1 MDSAAVK
8 KPKRKRDTSAE
19 ERDGSDVKKKSV
31 AKIGADPARLA
42 KSTEEAKKEVKE
54 EEDESGVFSLF
65 VSGLPY
71 ESSEADIRSFFTST
85 LEPSKKAA
93 LPAPSPV
100 AESSILEIR
109 APVYHDTG
117 RLKGYAHIDVNS
129 KAAMELCL
137 ARDGRYLKDRFVQ
150 VEQAKDRGQGRAERA
165 ALGLGGLSAPHAR
178 PPGCVTLFVKGLP
191 YEFDEDAVGNALQ
204 PLYGRVVYVR
214 LARHNQ
220 TGKTKGFGYVQ
231 FEKEA
236 DAEKMMAAF
245 RASAKGG
252 PGVLI
257 GGRSCICDWDPTQVP
272 KASFRDSS
280 GRAFSKTEHAR
291 VLPASSSATFRG
303 GRGGGGSGG
312 GRGGGR
318 GGGGGGGRQKLE

>member
-1 MDSAAVK
+1 M
-8 KPKRKRDTSAE
+8 
-19 ERDGSDVKKKSV
+19 KKKSTDN
-31 AKIGADPARLA
+31 I
-42 KSTEEAKKEVKE
+42 KKLK

-93 LPAPSPV
+93 LPAPSPIS
-100 AESSILEIR
+100 ESSILEIR

-204 PLYGRVVYVR
+204 PLYGRVVSVR

-220 TGKTKGFGYVQ
+220 TGKTH
-231 FEKEA
+231 
-236 DAEKMMAAF
+236 M
-245 RASAKGG
+245 
-252 PGVLI
+252 
-257 GGRSCICDWDPTQVP
+257 
-272 KASFRDSS
+272 
-280 GRAFSKTEHAR
+280 
-291 VLPASSSATFRG
+291 SSSAMGFAIV
-303 GRGGGGSGG
+303 
-312 GRGGGR
+312 
-318 GGGGGGGRQKLE
+318 L

>member
-1 MDSAAVK
+1 MDSAAVNK
-8 KPKRKRDTSAE
+8 KPKRKRENQTLDD
-19 ERDGSDVKKKSV
+19 EREGGDKKLIVSKS
-31 AKIGADPARLA
+31 
-42 KSTEEAKKEVKE
+42 KSKSKKATEVEKEKE
-54 EEDESGVFSLF
+54 EEEEEEELGVYSLF

-71 ESSEADIRSFFTST
+71 EATEADIRSFFTCT

-93 LPAPSPV
+93 LPAPVPI

-117 RLKGYAHIDVNS
+117 RLRGYAHIDVNS
-129 KAAMELCL
+129 KTAMDLCL

-150 VEQAKDRGQGRAERA
+150 VEKAKDRGQGRAERA
-165 ALGLGGLSAPHAR
+165 ALGMGGLSAPHAR

-191 YEFDEDAVGNALQ
+191 YEFDEDAVGEALQ
-204 PLYGRVVYVR
+204 PLYGRVVSVR

-231 FEKEA
+231 FEKES

-257 GGRSCICDWDPTQVP
+257 GGRSCICDWDETQMP
-272 KASFRDSS
+272 KASFRDST
-280 GRAFSKTEHAR
+280 GRAFSKTEHSR
-291 VLPASSSATFRG
+291 VLPTSSTFRG
-303 GRGGGGSGG
+303 GRGGGG
-312 GRGGGR
+312 GGR
-318 GGGGGGGRQKLE
+318 GGGGKGGRR